1 MKKLFAFGVV
11 LLLISMSCKPIFNNQ
26 FTVSGEIQGAA
37 GQQLKLMEFTNKQV
51 ITIDSVV
58 LAENGVFELKART
71 TEPTVFVLNLDGR
84 LIPFLAENGN
94 EISIQA
100 DENTFDKAYEIS
112 GSAGSAELKSFFDAF
127 NAFQEGVNALNT
139 FIEPFVKTPQFD
151 SVRVIAQT
159 RYEVLEEKQ
168 KAFVY
173 DFFEKKDE
181 TVVPIYAILFAGG
194 FISPE
199 NDYVWYAKRLEQ
211 FEQSHPKSKYT
222 AYLKAFIEP
231 YAAQANLQV
240 GKAAPDFTLKTPQGE
255 SIKLSDLRG
264 KYILIDFWASWCA
277 PCRQENPNVV
287 RMYNRFKDKGFDILG
302 VSLDRDSSA
311 WVKAIKDDQLDWQHV
326 SDLKYWDSEAAV
338 LYNITGIPAT
348 YLIDPKGVIVGR
360 NLRGRE
366 LEAKLEDILN

>member
-1 MKKLFAFGVV
+1 MKKLFAYS
-11 LLLISMSCKPIFNNQ
+11 LLLLFIGMSCKPIFNNQ
-26 FTVSGEIQGAA
+26 YTVSGEIQGAA

-58 LAENGVFELKART
+58 LAENGAFELKAST

-84 LIPFLAENGN
+84 LIPFLAKNGD
-94 EISIQA
+94 EISIRA
-100 DENTFDKAYEIS
+100 DINTYDKAYEIS
-112 GSAGSAELKSFFDAF
+112 GSEGSEALKTFFNAF
-127 NAFQEGVNALNT
+127 NAFQEGVNQLNL
-139 FIEPFVKTPQFD
+139 FIEPYVNTPQFD
-151 SVRVIAQT
+151 SVRIIAQN
-159 RYEVLEEKQ
+159 RYEALEEKQ

-173 DFFEKKDE
+173 DFFKKKDE
-181 TVVPIYAILFAGG
+181 SVVPIYAILFAGG

-199 NDYVWYAKRLEQ
+199 NDYVWYEKRLEQ
-211 FEQSHPKSKYT
+211 FELSHPKSKYT

-240 GKAAPDFTLKTPQGE
+240 GKEAPDFSLKTPEGV
-255 SIKLSDLRG
+255 SMKLSDLRG

-277 PCRQENPNVV
+277 PCRKENPNVV
-287 RMYNRFKDKGFDILG
+287 RLHNRFKDKGFDILG

-311 WVKAIKDDQLDWQHV
+311 WVKAIKDDQLNWSQV
-326 SDLKYWDSEAAV
+326 SDLKYWDSEAAA

-360 NLRGRE
+360 NLRGQE
-366 LEAKLEDILN
+366 LEAKLESLLN